1 MLMFPQ
7 TLCYANICVNRVNR
21 DIPVFHPNWEKVL
34 SILSNFALLR
44 SSVTKHWHAQEVDLK
59 LIIHCIP
66 ECSVFFLFVF
76 LG

>member
-7 TLCYANICVNRVNR
+7 TLCYANICVKQVNR

-34 SILSNFALLR
+34 SILSNFALLW
-44 SSVTKHWHAQEVDLK
+44 SSMVKHWDAQVDLK

-66 ECSVFFLFVF
+66 ECSVFFFRLIG
-76 LG
+76 L